1 MVIGNARVS
10 FQISSFARSNRA
22 QDELAG
28 REMLETIESENRN
41 AATIWNG
48 RISTLADLD
57 HCTRHLIEI
66 EKRFAPVLVAHGLPA
81 LRASQASLETLL
93 QIVTE
98 QFLSLKAAASIW
110 ERLAIHLSPFEPH
123 RVLAVDEETLM
134 SLGLSRAKARSF
146 HGLARGIQ
154 SGELD
159 FTSLSQLPGEEAHK
173 LLCQLP
179 GIGPW
184 SAAIFCLGALADGDA
199 WPAGDLALQVA
210 AQDLFQLPSRP
221 SQKQMIEIAENWRPY
236 RAVAARLLWAHY
248 RSVKGLGQAT
258 DSPSQN

>member
-1 MVIGNARVS
+1 MRENQNNNAV
-10 FQISSFARSNRA
+10 Q
-22 QDELAG
+22 
-28 REMLETIESENRN
+28 
-41 AATIWNG
+41 IWNG
-48 RISTLADLD
+48 KISTLADLEQ
-57 HCTRHLIEI
+57 CAQRLIEI
-66 EKRFAPVLVAHGLPA
+66 EQRFGPVLVMHGIPS
-81 LRASQASLETLL
+81 LRSSKASLETLL

-110 ERLAIHLSPFEPH
+110 QRIALHLAPFDPH
-123 RVLAVDEETLM
+123 AILARDENSLI

-146 HGLARGIQ
+146 HGLARAME

-159 FTSLSQLPGEEAHK
+159 FALLAILPSEETHK
-173 LLCQLP
+173 LLCRLP

-184 SAAIFCLGALADGDA
+184 SAAIFRLVALADGDA

-210 AQDLFQLPSRP
+210 VQDLFQLPARP
-221 SQKQMIEIAENWRPY
+221 NPKQMVEIAENWRPH

-248 RSVKGLGQAT
+248 RGVKGLGQAT

>member
-1 MVIGNARVS
+1 MVI
-10 FQISSFARSNRA
+10 
-22 QDELAG
+22 
-28 REMLETIESENRN
+28 REMLNTVESKSRN
-41 AATIWNG
+41 AAKMGNG
-48 RISTLADLD
+48 KISTHADLD
-57 HCTRHLIEI
+57 QCTQSLINI
-66 EKRFAPVLVAHGLPA
+66 EKRFGPVLAKHGLPS
-81 LRASQASLETLL
+81 LRSSTASLETLL

-110 ERLAIHLSPFEPH
+110 ERIALHLTPFDPSTILAL
-123 RVLAVDEETLM
+123 DENTLM
-134 SLGLSRAKARSF
+134 SWGLSRAKARSI
-146 HGLARGIQ
+146 HGLARAVQ

-159 FTSLSQLPGEEAHK
+159 FVALAKQSGEEAHK

-179 GIGPW
+179 GIGSW

-210 AQDLFQLPSRP
+210 VQDLFQLSFRP
-221 SQKQMIEIAENWRPY
+221 SPKQMVEIAKNWRPH

-248 RSVKGLGQAT
+248 RGVKGLGQAT